1 MVFLSVLIQIKKTR
15 DLKSLVFEAVPLFY
29 TVIVLLMIVC
39 LNCWL
44 ILSMFCSELKFNFI
58 N

>member
-1 MVFLSVLIQIKKTR
+1 MVFFECFDTNKKTR

-44 ILSMFCSELKFNFI
+44 ILSMFCSELKFNFV